1 MKTKTELPL
10 CFVSAIQYLEIYF
23 ADVNLS
29 YKKSKAIPTYI
40 GTYLFV

>member
-10 CFVSAIQYLEIYF
+10 CFVSAIQYL